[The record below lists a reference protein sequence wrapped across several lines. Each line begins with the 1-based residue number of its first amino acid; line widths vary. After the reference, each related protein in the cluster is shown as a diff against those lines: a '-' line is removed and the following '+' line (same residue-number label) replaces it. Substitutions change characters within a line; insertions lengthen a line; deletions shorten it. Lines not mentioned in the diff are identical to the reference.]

1 VLVDALPCSW
11 QYADTYGWPAW
22 RAVVA
27 DGGEVLSD
35 LVPGECGE
43 GPLPRQGRR
52 RQRRCERLQWVP
64 SIPQREMCLL
74 LVQNHDGIKRDCEL
88 SIYLY
93 SLLI

>member
-1 VLVDALPCSW
+1 MLVDALPCSW

-43 GPLPRQGRR
+43 GPLPGQGRR
-52 RQRRCERLQWVP
+52 RRERL
-64 SIPQREMCLL
+64 
-74 LVQNHDGIKRDCEL
+74 
-88 SIYLY
+88 
-93 SLLI
+93 